1 MDDDSAYYD
10 RLGPWATQ
18 HAVRDT
24 LHASDAELASMRA
37 SRDLLGVDFG
47 GQFYYPVHQF
57 KDGSIVAGLRLV
69 LTALSAG
76 FASFE
81 GQVAWLSE
89 PAYENSALTRW
100 EVLHRDVHTVHQWAA
115 EDAAA
120 ACR

>member
-1 MDDDSAYYD
+1 MAYYD

-18 HAVRDT
+18 RAVRDT

-57 KDGSIVAGLRLV
+57 KDGSIVDGLNLV
-69 LTALSAG
+69 LTALSAV
-76 FASFE
+76 FSSSE

-89 PAYENSALTRW
+89 PAYENGALTRW
-100 EVLHRDVHTVHQWAA
+100 EILHRDVDTVHQWAA
-115 EDAAA
+115 DDAAA